1 MANIPV
7 LDLRPQLLSIKGEIM
22 AAVEA
27 VIDSTAYINGPATQ
41 QFEKDAAKYLG
52 VKHAIGLNSGTDAL
66 IIGMRALGVK
76 PGDEVITTPFSFFAT
91 AESISM
97 IGATPVFVDIEKDS
111 FNIDCS
117 LIEQAITD
125 KTTAIMPVHIF
136 GRPCNINEIVAL
148 AEKHGLKIIEDCAQ
162 SFGATVD
169 GKQTGSFGDGG
180 AFSFFPTKNLGAMGD
195 GGLFVTD
202 CDEAAHSAL
211 KLRNHGG
218 IDKYSND
225 ELGYNSRLDSIQAAI
240 LSVKLKYIDKYN
252 AGRREV
258 ATRYNELLSEVDGV
272 ITPEIC
278 EGHVFHQ
285 YTVRITSAN
294 RDEVHTAMMKAGVG
308 CMIYYPT
315 PQDLLPVYGNSNSP
329 FYNSVA
335 AAGQVMSLPVWPE
348 LEFTLQENVCDT
360 LSQALLSF

>member
-7 LDLRPQLLSIKGEIM
+7 LDLRPQLQSIKDEVMSAIES
-22 AAVEA
+22 V
-27 VIDSTAYINGPATQ
+27 VDSTAYINGPATQ
-41 QFEKDAAKYLG
+41 QFEKEAAEYLG
-52 VKHAIGLNSGTDAL
+52 VKHAVGLNSGTDAL
-66 IIGMRALGVK
+66 IIGLRALGVK

-97 IGATPVFVDIEKDS
+97 IGATPIFVDIEDGS

-117 LIEQAITD
+117 LIEGAITE

-148 AEKHGLKIIEDCAQ
+148 AEKHGLKVIEDCAQ

-169 GKQTGSFGDGG
+169 GKQTGSFGNGG

-202 CDEAAHSAL
+202 CDEAAHAAL

-225 ELGYNSRLDSIQAAI
+225 ELGYNSRLDSMQAAI
-240 LSVKLKYIDKYN
+240 LSVKLKYIDEWN
-252 AGRREV
+252 NNRREV
-258 ATRYNELLSEVDGV
+258 AARYNELLADVDGI
-272 ITPEIC
+272 ITPEIVD
-278 EGHVFHQ
+278 GHVFHQ
-285 YTVRITSAN
+285 YTLRITAAD
-294 RDEVHTAMMKAGVG
+294 RDEVQSAMLSAGVG

-315 PQDLLPVYGNSNSP
+315 PQDLLPVYGMGKSP
-329 FYNSVA
+329 HEVSVGIA
-335 AAGQVMSLPVWPE
+335 AQVMSLPIWPE
-348 LEFTLQENVCDT
+348 LELSAQEEIT
-360 LSQALLSF
+360 QALKATLAN

>member
-41 QFEKDAAKYLG
+41 QFEKEAAQYLG

-97 IGATPVFVDIEKDS
+97 IGATPVFVDIEKGS

-136 GRPCNINEIVAL
+136 GRPCNILEIVAL
-148 AEKHGLKIIEDCAQ
+148 AEKHGLKVIEDCAQ

-169 GKQTGSFGDGG
+169 GKQTGSFGNGG

-258 ATRYNELLSEVDGV
+258 AARYNELLSGVGGV
-272 ITPEIC
+272 ITPEVC
-278 EGHVFHQ
+278 DGHVFHQ

-294 RDEVHTAMMKAGVG
+294 RDEVHAAMMKAGVG

-315 PQDLLPVYGNSNSP
+315 PQDLLPVYGLSESP
-329 FYNSVA
+329 HKVSAEA
-335 AAGQVMSLPVWPE
+335 AAQVMSLPIWPE
-348 LEFTLQENVCDT
+348 LELAVQKNICDAVLQV
-360 LSQALLSF
+360 LLSF